1 MKLNA
6 QLNFEKNKITNW
18 NNLVYGKE
26 NKGMLN
32 EQNHKLDSED
42 DENDFFKVTK

>member
-26 NKGMLN
+26 NKELKGHD
-32 EQNHKLDSED
+32 HKLNSKD
-42 DENDFFKVTK
+42 DKNDFFQVTE